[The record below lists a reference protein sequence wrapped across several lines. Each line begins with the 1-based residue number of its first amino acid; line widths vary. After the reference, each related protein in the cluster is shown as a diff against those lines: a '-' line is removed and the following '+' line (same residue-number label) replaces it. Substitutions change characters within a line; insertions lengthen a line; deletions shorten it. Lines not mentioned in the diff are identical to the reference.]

1 MIVCLDIVGVEKE
14 EQGILIRDVIEQ
26 ALQVLMPRRR
36 NPIFIDLHIA
46 LDEDLKDAE
55 AMIHQEADDTFFLA
69 VKQSALDGPE
79 DDFITLLIH
88 EMVHVRQFC
97 RREIIE
103 SETYNNY
110 DEYMKQPHEVEAYR
124 LQEELLNEVKKKAIG

>member
-1 MIVCLDIVGVEKE
+1 MIVCLDIIGVEKE

-46 LDEDLKDAE
+46 LDEDLDDAE
-55 AMIHQEADDTFFLA
+55 AMIHQEEDDTFFLA

-79 DDFITLLIH
+79 DDLITLLIH
-88 EMVHVRQFC
+88 EMVHVRQYC
-97 RREIIE
+97 RKEITETE
-103 SETYNNY
+103 SYNNY

-124 LQEELLNEVKKKAIG
+124 LQEELLDEVKKKTIG